1 MPENLAKEFM
11 EVSKAAQI
19 EAVTINK
26 EDFKYIFNEKKF
38 SFVNLES
45 PFKNFNKLCDIS
57 EIGIESALVNA
68 DHGIAETGTLV
79 IDSTDEKIRLA
90 TCLAEHLY
98 VVLKKSSIVGK
109 LENII
114 SYMNEKNSA
123 DNAYIAFISGASR
136 TADIERVLTIGVHGP
151 QKMTVYIIEDL

>member
-1 MPENLAKEFM
+1 MVAQLTESFVEI
-11 EVSKAAQI
+11 SKAAQI
-19 EAVTINK
+19 ENIILTK
-26 EDFKYIFNEKKF
+26 EEFKTVLAEKGF
-38 SFVNLES
+38 SFAQLDS
-45 PFKNFNKLCDIS
+45 PFKTFNKSCEFL
-57 EIGIESALVNA
+57 EEGIESAIVSA
-68 DHGIAETGTLV
+68 DQGIAETGTLV

-98 VVLKKSSIVGK
+98 VVLKKSSIVNK

-114 SYMNEKNSA
+114 SYMNEKNSE

>member
-1 MPENLAKEFM
+1 MPENPVESFI
-11 EVSKAAQI
+11 EISKAAQI
-19 EAVTINK
+19 ENILTNK
-26 EDFKYIFNEKKF
+26 DDFKNIFSEKIF
-38 SFVNLES
+38 SFVNMDS
-45 PFKNFNKLCDIS
+45 PFKNFNKTCEFL
-57 EIGIESALVNA
+57 EAGIESSIVTA

-90 TCLAEHLY
+90 TCLAENLY
-98 VVLKKSSIVGK
+98 VVLKKSSIVSK

-114 SYMNEKNSA
+114 SYMNEKNSS